1 MKVKFYAARNGRSY
15 DIPDRVTMKFDNT
28 SMTRRIYKMILEEI
42 RFQMEVHPEAD
53 KVIAQVYTGGI
64 NTATLYLDISGC
76 LTLITFH
83 PGIMNAVMSVMQI
96 RRGGDLNA

>member
-1 MKVKFYAARNGRSY
+1 MNVKFYAARNGRSCEHPGC
-15 DIPDRVTMKFDNT
+15 IMEWVNT
-28 SMTRRIYKMILEEI
+28 PMTRRIYKMITEEM
-42 RFQMEVHPEAD
+42 RFQMEENTEAD
-53 KVIAQVYTGGI
+53 QVIAQVYTGGI